1 MKIGLLTLTLH
12 IPHAQSLKDRRRELR
27 SIKDLLRNR
36 LNVAVAEVGG
46 SELWQRT
53 ELAIT
58 TVSGDAARVDEI
70 LAAALK
76 LVERNPAVE
85 ALDPQFE
92 VW

>member
-1 MKIGLLTLTLH
+1 MKIGLLTLTLY

-27 SIKDLLRNR
+27 SIKDQLRNR

-58 TVSGDAARVDEI
+58 TVSGDAARVDET
-70 LAAALK
+70 LTGALK
-76 LVERNPAVE
+76 LVERNPSVE
-85 ALDPQFE
+85 ALDPHFE